1 MIRTI
6 GAKQLR
12 KECGTALAT
21 MFLFCSLTALSN
33 RSVKG
38 ADETATASQLATRNE
53 LERIA
58 AALEASRAEA
68 KDQGCERG
76 LEDRKSDLCA
86 QWKAA
91 DGATSAAN
99 AAWMLGIIGALIGA
113 ATLIAASKAALY
125 AKAAA
130 RHTEAG
136 ANEARRGADAAEKA
150 LAAAADSFALQLA
163 SARPI
168 MVFDPAAL
176 KVQGWP
182 FSEPWNSETLRNTL
196 TVVHR
201 FENVGSQ
208 PCWIVANWF
217 GFYISKFDDRG
228 QLHLPDDFES
238 WFRGDTAGFIQPRKG
253 IDSGGGHYGISEEQR
268 IILENGGGLII
279 CGMCQYRSLDKRLFA
294 TQFAYQAP
302 VTIGNVASSGSGMPV
317 NNAAHWRDGLVA
329 APRMLH
335 GDPVIWLD

>member
-1 MIRTI
+1 MR
-6 GAKQLR
+6 KQFSA
-12 KECGTALAT
+12 ALAALI
-21 MFLFCSLTALSN
+21 LFCSVTAISN
-33 RSVKG
+33 PRMQSPGEKG
-38 ADETATASQLATRNE
+38 ETSQPATRND
-53 LERIA
+53 LGRIA
-58 AALEASRAEA
+58 TALEMTTAEA
-68 KDQGCERG
+68 KDQGCQRG
-76 LEDRKSDLCA
+76 LEERKSDLCA

-91 DGATSAAN
+91 DAATSAAN
-99 AAWMLGIIGALIGA
+99 AAWVLGILGALIGA
-113 ATLIAASKAALY
+113 ATLIAAAKAAIY
-125 AKAAA
+125 AKEAA

-150 LAAAADSFALQLA
+150 LATAADSFALQLA

-182 FSEPWNSETLRNTL
+182 FPEPWNLETLRNTL
-196 TVVHR
+196 TVTHR

-217 GFYISKFDDRG
+217 GFYISKFDSRG
-228 QLHLPDDFES
+228 QLHLPDEFES
-238 WFRGDTAGFIQPRKG
+238 WFRGDTAGFVQPKQC
-253 IDSGGGHYGISEEQR
+253 IDGSGGHYGITEEQR

-294 TQFAYQAP
+294 TRFAYRAP
-302 VTIGNVASSGSGMPV
+302 VTIGSTTALGPGIPV
-317 NNAAHWRDGLVA
+317 NSAAHWRDGLVA

-335 GDPVIWLD
+335 GDPVVWLD